1 MSELEDGSELR
12 TEELAEIIR
21 TIQERV
27 RSRFPGTAPAGTA
40 AVALADLMPLVHAR
54 DAAQGKVA
62 AIGTVN
68 PRPPGPLNAL
78 IQAAKRLIARLLDW
92 HVREQVEFNRG
103 MVACVNATIEALN
116 QVNRS
121 VAALAAELGREAQA
135 LGQQISA
142 LGEEARQLR
151 DIRSHWSEWRT
162 GWEKK
167 LAETEIRYL
176 RAVAELQAAFD
187 QRVREGEAGFGYR
200 LAQAESAFR
209 ELANRQHADFARA
222 LEEAGRSFQQQITE
236 EFGRIRLEFE
246 RQIHSELRTLR
257 QRLALVGQPEAVG
270 RSEPPAAPVLDWLR
284 FAERFRGSEESVKAA
299 QRRYVEDFRGCRRVV
314 DLGCGRGE
322 FLELMAEA
330 GISARGVDASAECV
344 ALVRAKGLE
353 AEQADLFDYL
363 EAVADGSLDGIF
375 CAHVIEHL
383 PGERLPALVGLAARK
398 LERGGRLVIETPNPA
413 CLATFATH
421 FYADPTHV
429 RPVPAS
435 LVVFYLEEAGFG
447 GIEVRPLSPAVDA
460 IAALAELPEGF
471 RETFFGGLDYA
482 VLARRL

>member
-1 MSELEDGSELR
+1 MSELDDGAELR
-12 TEELAEIIR
+12 TEELAEIVR
-21 TIQERV
+21 GIQERV
-27 RSRFPGTAPAGTA
+27 RSRFPGTAPAGAA

-103 MVACVNATIEALN
+103 MVACVNATLEALN
-116 QVNRS
+116 QVNRA
-121 VAALAAELGREAQA
+121 VAALAAELGRQAQ
-135 LGQQISA
+135 QVSA

-151 DIRSHWSEWRT
+151 DIRSHWSEWRS

-167 LAETEIRYL
+167 LAETEIRHL

-200 LAQAESAFR
+200 LAQTESAFR
-209 ELANRQHADFARA
+209 ELAGRQHADFTRA
-222 LEEAGRSFQQQITE
+222 LEEARRGFQQQITE
-236 EFGRIRLEFE
+236 ECGRIRLDFE
-246 RQIHSELRTLR
+246 RLIHSELRTLR
-257 QRLALVGQPEAVG
+257 QRLALVGRPGVVV
-270 RSEPPAAPVLDWLR
+270 RSESPSGAALDWLR
-284 FAERFRGSEESVKAA
+284 FAERFRGSEESVKAS
-299 QRRYVEDFRGCRRVV
+299 QRRYVEEFRGCRRVV

-322 FLELMAEA
+322 FLELLAEA

-363 EAVADGSLDGIF
+363 EALADGSLDGIF

-413 CLATFATH
+413 CLAIFATH

-447 GIEVRPLSPAVDA
+447 GIEVRPLAPAGDA
-460 IAALAELPEGF
+460 IAALAGLPEAF

>member
-1 MSELEDGSELR
+1 MPEPDDGFELK
-12 TEELAEIIR
+12 TAELAEIIR
-21 TIQERV
+21 RIQERV
-27 RSRFPGTAPAGTA
+27 RSGLPAAAPAG
-40 AVALADLMPLVHAR
+40 AVLLRPADLMPLVHAR

-78 IQAAKRLIARLLDW
+78 IQAAKRVIARLLDW

-103 MVACVNATIEALN
+103 VVACVNATIEALN
-116 QVNRS
+116 HLNRS
-121 VAALAAELGREAQA
+121 IAALAEELRREAEA
-135 LGQQISA
+135 LSRQIGA
-142 LGEEARQLR
+142 VGEEARQLR

-187 QRVREGEAGFGYR
+187 QRVREGEAGFCYR

-209 ELANRQHADFARA
+209 ELAARQHADFSRELA
-222 LEEAGRSFQQQITE
+222 EAGRRFEQQISD
-236 EFGRIRLEFE
+236 GLRRICLERDRE
-246 RQIHSELRTLR
+246 IHSELRTLR
-257 QRLALVGQPEAVG
+257 QRLAPALRRSAPERIDGPPEAG
-270 RSEPPAAPVLDWLR
+270 LDWLR

-322 FLELMAEA
+322 FLEVMAEA
-330 GISARGVDASAECV
+330 GIAARGVDASAECV
-344 ALVRAKGLE
+344 GLVRAKGLE
-353 AEQADLFDYL
+353 AEQADLFEYL
-363 EAVADGSLDGIF
+363 EGLGDGSLDGIF

-383 PGERLPALVGLAARK
+383 TAERLPRLIELAARK
-398 LERGGRLVIETPNPA
+398 LMGGGLFAVETPNPA
-413 CLATFATH
+413 CLAIFATH

-435 LVVFYLEEAGFG
+435 LLVFYLKEAGFG
-447 GIEVRPLSPAVDA
+447 GIEVRPLAPATEALPAV
-460 IAALAELPEGF
+460 AELPKAF
-471 RETFFGGLDYA
+471 RDAFFGGLDYA

>member
-1 MSELEDGSELR
+1 MPEPEGGSELR
-12 TEELAEIIR
+12 TAELAEIIR

-27 RSRFPGTAPAGTA
+27 RSRFPATVPTGTA

-103 MVACVNATIEALN
+103 MVSCVNATLEALN
-116 QVNRS
+116 QLNRS
-121 VAALAAELGREAQA
+121 MAALAEELRQKA
-135 LGQQISA
+135 SA
-142 LGEEARQLR
+142 LSEEARQAR
-151 DIRSHWSEWRT
+151 DIRSHWNEWRS
-162 GWEKK
+162 GWEKR

-209 ELANRQHADFARA
+209 ELAGRQHADFSRA
-222 LEEAGRSFQQQITE
+222 LAEAGRRFEEQITE
-236 EFGRIRLEFE
+236 EFRRIRLEVE
-246 RQIHSELRTLR
+246 REIHSELRTLR
-257 QRLALVGQPEAVG
+257 QRLALMARQSTVERADRPREAG
-270 RSEPPAAPVLDWLR
+270 LDWLR

-299 QRRYVEDFRGCRRVV
+299 QRRYVEEFRGCRRVV

-344 ALVRAKGLE
+344 ALVRAKGFE
-353 AEQADLFDYL
+353 ADQADLFDYL
-363 EAVADGSLDGIF
+363 EALADGSLDGIF

-383 PGERLPALVGLAARK
+383 PVERLPALVGLSARK

-413 CLATFATH
+413 CLAIFATH